1 MFFNSSLR
9 KALEQAQRQL
19 QQSQQAES
27 VAQSRIAELE
37 SSAASQAKKL
47 RELEGRLGENQR
59 LMKYLESFGSSVG
72 LSQKSLAQL
81 AETMKVE
88 RTNAIKTFDATE
100 SGQTAI
106 NRISTDLLHLAERS
120 GLAAGSVSILGERA
134 TKIVSIVNLIKEIAD
149 QTNLLALNAAI
160 EAARAGEQGRGFAV
174 VADEVRKL
182 AERTANAT
190 SEISALVNQIG
201 SDTSSATDSMTAL
214 ATESQRAS
222 ADGDS
227 AAEKMQ
233 HLLKLSTKMDQ
244 TIAAATLRSFVEVAK
259 MDHVLF
265 KFEIYKAFFGLNS
278 INAADVVDHTQCRLG
293 KWYFAGDGRDFYAK
307 LPGYREM
314 DAPHSSVHRS
324 GKEALEALRSGNLS
338 AGVDA
343 IGRME
348 EASLAVVDAL
358 ERIASAGEANPA
370 LLTQHRGAV

>member
-37 SSAASQAKKL
+37 SSAASQAKQL

-88 RTNAIKTFDATE
+88 RTNAIKTFDAAE

-106 NRISTDLLHLAERS
+106 NRISSDLLHLAERS

-201 SDTSSATDSMTAL
+201 SDTSSATESMTAL

-233 HLLKLSTKMDQ
+233 YLLKLSTQMDQ

-293 KWYFAGDGRDFYAK
+293 EWYFAGDGRDFYAK

-358 ERIASAGEANPA
+358 ERIASTGEANPA